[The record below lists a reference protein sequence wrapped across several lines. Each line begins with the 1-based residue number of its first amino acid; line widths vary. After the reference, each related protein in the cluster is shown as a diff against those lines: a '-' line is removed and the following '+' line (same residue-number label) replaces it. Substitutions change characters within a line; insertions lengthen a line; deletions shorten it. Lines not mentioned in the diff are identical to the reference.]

1 MRGAFGY
8 PRIMASPSHRTKSSK
23 KSPSNRPRT
32 RSTSTQSGG
41 ARSGAR
47 ANHAKPEPVSPE
59 ALALTGVV
67 LALAL
72 GLLGYS
78 GLFSALGSAIHTVLA
93 TAFGHAALV
102 VLAMILLVS
111 VLILAHYRA
120 LAHRWRV
127 VDLVVIAASTSGLVS
142 VATPQGGSFLVSSV
156 QRHGGLLGALV
167 ASVLLPTVG
176 KTGGV
181 IVVVLGAVVAVVQLF
196 GVRWS
201 EVALSLSSWLRSYTS
216 PDAPSSSARASSPRV
231 PKVSR
236 AKAPRTEE
244 SGDVGDRSVEEL
256 LFDLERSDQD
266 AQAEQN
272 DGEAEEFIPFPEEM
286 TEPSSASEVIDLD
299 HAARVA
305 TARSSG
311 EQHWRLPLRSML
323 GKGAKRKV
331 NRSELIERGTVLQSS
346 LASHGVA
353 VKVTG
358 MTIGPTVTRYE
369 LELGEGVKVQRIL
382 SLQRDIAYAMAA
394 VDVRILAPIP
404 GKSAIGVEV
413 PNRTR
418 EMVTLGDV
426 MNSPEMQA
434 ASHPLE
440 VPLGQDISGAAVV
453 MNLADMP
460 HVLIAGATGS
470 GKSSALNSILTS
482 ILMRATPDQV
492 RLILI
497 DPKRVELGQYSRLP
511 HLLTAVVVDPK
522 KAANALSWAV
532 KEMESRYDLLAHYG
546 VRDLAGYNTLV
557 EQVRAPRQSG
567 ELFDPPTEESA
578 DDSLPQPLPFILVVV
593 DELNDLMMVAPR
605 DVEDSIC
612 RIAQK
617 ARAVGIH
624 LIIATQRPSVDVIT
638 GVIKANVPSRMA
650 FSVASLADSRVIL
663 DNPGAE
669 KLVGRGDMLLVTASS
684 SHPRRIQA
692 PWVSEDEVRTVVAS
706 WRRQA
711 NPSYIEGVEGATETG
726 TGASS
731 GDPSREDELYQQ
743 AVDLVVS
750 TQLGS
755 TSMLQRKL
763 RVGFARAG
771 RLMDLLEQNG
781 IVGPS
786 EGSKPR
792 EVLVTGIEDAGD
804 D

>member
-1 MRGAFGY
+1 
-8 PRIMASPSHRTKSSK
+8 
-23 KSPSNRPRT
+23 
-32 RSTSTQSGG
+32 
-41 ARSGAR
+41 
-47 ANHAKPEPVSPE
+47 
-59 ALALTGVV
+59 V
-67 LALAL
+67 LALSGVVVAIAL
-72 GLLGYS
+72 GVLGYS
-78 GLFSALGSAIHTVLA
+78 GLFSALGSAIHTVLS
-93 TAFGHAALV
+93 TAFGIAAPIVLSMIFLV
-102 VLAMILLVS
+102 CVLV
-111 VLILAHYRA
+111 LAHYRA

-127 VDLVVIAASTSGLVS
+127 VDLMVIAAGTSGLLAVT
-142 VATPQGGSFLVSSV
+142 APHGTSFLVSSV
-156 QRHGGLLGALV
+156 QHHGGLLGALM

-176 KTGGV
+176 ETGGV
-181 IVVVLGAVVAVVQLF
+181 IVVVLGAFVAAAQLF

-201 EVALSLSSWLRSYTS
+201 EVALAVSGWLRSY
-216 PDAPSSSARASSPRV
+216 ASSDGSSHSTVESSPQS

-236 AKAPRTEE
+236 PKRSRPEE
-244 SGDVGDRSVEEL
+244 SDVEGDRTVEEL
-256 LFDLERSDQD
+256 LFDLERSEQDRQAEQQDQD
-266 AQAEQN
+266 A
-272 DGEAEEFIPFPEEM
+272 GEYIPFPAEA
-286 TEPSSASEVIDLD
+286 TGAPTGEPIIDLD
-299 HAARVA
+299 QA
-305 TARSSG
+305 TKITTSTSSG

-323 GKGAKRKV
+323 GKGAKRKID
-331 NRSELIERGTVLQSS
+331 RSELIERGAVLQSS

-434 ASHPLE
+434 AAHPLE

-470 GKSSALNSILTS
+470 GKSSALNSILTA
-482 ILMRATPDQV
+482 ILMRATPDEV
-492 RLILI
+492 RMILI

-511 HLLTAVVVDPK
+511 HLLTSVVVDPK

-532 KEMESRYDLLAHYG
+532 KEMETRYDLLAHYG
-546 VRDLAGYNTLV
+546 VRDLAGYNMLV
-557 EQVRAPRQSG
+557 EQARAPRQTG
-567 ELFDPPTEESA
+567 ELFDPPIEESGEE
-578 DDSLPQPLPFILVVV
+578 SLPQPLPFILVVV

-711 NPSYIEGVEGATETG
+711 NPSYVEGVEGAAEGG
-726 TGASS
+726 TSS
-731 GDPSREDELYQQ
+731 GGGDPSQEDELYQQ

-771 RLMDLLEQNG
+771 RIMDLLEQNG

-792 EVLVTGIEDAGD
+792 EVLITAIEDAHER
-804 D
+804 